1 MNNCICSS
9 QFRTVVLEKTL
20 ESPLGSK
27 EIKPVNPKGNQPWI
41 FIGRT
46 DAEAEAPFTLATW
59 SEAPSHWER
68 PWTWERWKVIG
79 EGDDRRRDDWMAS
92 QTQWT
97 WVWASSGRWWRTGRP
112 VMLQSVGS
120 QRIRHYWVTEQT
132 NMLIKP
138 TVNLTHWCDSDIFW
152 HCLSLGLEWKLTFSN
167 SCSTVN
173 FVDPAPWIMQSS
185 PFKTCLC
192 QILKQGPSFCSTE
205 SWTQSSLLCQL
216 QILLTA
222 MGFLNAFFF
231 LFETLLQCYY

>member
-1 MNNCICSS
+1 MNNCIYSS

-59 SEAPSHWER
+59 SQALSHWEKPR
-68 PWTWERWKVIG
+68 SWERWKVIG
-79 EGDDRRRDDWMAS
+79 EGDDRRWDDWMAS

-97 WVWASSGRWWRTGRP
+97 WVWARSGRWWRTGKP
-112 VMLQSVGS
+112 VMLQSMGS

-132 NMLIKP
+132 NMLIKS

-152 HCLSLGLEWKLTFSN
+152 HCLSLRLEWKLSF
-167 SCSTVN
+167 
-173 FVDPAPWIMQSS
+173 SS
-185 PFKTCLC
+185 PVANAEFSKFAD
-192 QILKQGPSFCSTE
+192 ILSVA
-205 SWTQSSLLCQL
+205 L
-216 QILLTA
+216 Q
-222 MGFLNAFFF
+222 
-231 LFETLLQCYY
+231 